1 MSQHSYVV
9 RKAAAEDIRGTL
21 EMKLAAWRETY
32 SDRRPESFFS
42 AEQARREELVAWWTN
57 GLEAGAEFWIAV
69 DADGEIVGCAGGAP
83 VTDDDA
89 DTGARLELQVLY
101 VRSFAQGTGLG
112 EQLMATV
119 IGDEPAV
126 VWVLEGNGRAVR
138 FYEKHGFV
146 ADGRIEALADEGG
159 GLDWAGLNEMRMVRG
174 ASGGARAVNA
184 AG

>member
-1 MSQHSYVV
+1 MPQHSYAI
-9 RKAAAEDIRGTL
+9 RKATPEDIRGTL

-42 AEQARREELVAWWTN
+42 AEEARREELVAWWTN

-69 DADGEIVGCAGGAP
+69 DTDGEIVGCAGGAP
-83 VTDDDA
+83 ATDDDA
-89 DTGARLELQVLY
+89 DTGVGLELQMLY

-119 IGDEPAV
+119 IGDDPAL
-126 VWVLEGNGRAVR
+126 VWVLEGNGRAIR
-138 FYEKHGFV
+138 FYEKHGFA
-146 ADGRIEALADEGG
+146 ADGRVEPLADEGG
-159 GLDWAGLNEMRMVRG
+159 GLDWTGLNELRMVRG
-174 ASGGARAVNA
+174 AVTGTLADGA